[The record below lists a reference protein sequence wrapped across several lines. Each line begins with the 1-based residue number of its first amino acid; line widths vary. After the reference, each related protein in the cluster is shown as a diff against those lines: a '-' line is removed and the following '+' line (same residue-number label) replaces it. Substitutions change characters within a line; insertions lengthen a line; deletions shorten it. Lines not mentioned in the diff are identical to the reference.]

1 MLNGLLQ
8 KFPEPFTPNKSQVKL
23 IKNIEQAFE
32 EGYKFVV
39 CSAPTGSGKS
49 FISKTLGNDSKEPS
63 VDYVDL
69 VESYQI
75 YKQNNL
81 GGYQNEAEDE
91 KPFGAFALTITKAL
105 QDQYK
110 ELFDDVDVL
119 KGKSNYNVATMRTLL

>member
-23 IKNIEQAFE
+23 IKSIEQAFE

-49 FISKTLGNDSKEPS
+49 FISKTLGNDSNEPS

-69 VESYQI
+69 VEYMNKK
-75 YKQNNL
+75 Y
-81 GGYQNEAEDE
+81 D
-91 KPFGAFALTITKAL
+91 T
-105 QDQYK
+105 
-110 ELFDDVDVL
+110 FDMVIMYW
-119 KGKSNYNVATMRTLL
+119 KNF